1 MMWGRNGGNFKVFQG
16 IRRIIPVE
24 EMRENSFVA
33 KESFEQTQT
42 SDQTY
47 EVNILIVIDEI

>member
-1 MMWGRNGGNFKVFQG
+1 MWGRNGGNFKVFQE